1 MTPLKMQAVF
11 NVKNKGL
18 SRLDHRK
25 WSTTYDLVLLLA
37 TANRI
42 ARIDRCTSKYF
53 RYKVYGMRGNACH
66 VIVKQCY
73 TIHSPY
79 NSPFPSITQLPNCRH
94 LAQIEIGVLDKPTPA
109 NRLTSAI
116 SIDTPFSGVRGGI
129 PI

>member
-53 RYKVYGMRGNACH
+53 WYEVYGMRGNARH
-66 VIVKQCY
+66 AIVKQAML
-73 TIHSPY
+73 HDSFVLQF
-79 NSPFPSITQLPNCRH
+79 SLPFDNPAAQLSVSCSN
-94 LAQIEIGVLDKPTPA
+94 
-109 NRLTSAI
+109 
-116 SIDTPFSGVRGGI
+116 
-129 PI
+129 